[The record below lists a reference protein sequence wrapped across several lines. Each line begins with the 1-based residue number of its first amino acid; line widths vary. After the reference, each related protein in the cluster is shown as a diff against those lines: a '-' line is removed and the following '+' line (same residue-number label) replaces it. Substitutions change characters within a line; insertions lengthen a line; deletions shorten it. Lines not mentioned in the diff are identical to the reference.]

1 MNAFGR
7 GGVTSDDI
15 RADIEQT
22 RERLGETVEALGAQL
37 NPSHLT
43 QRVKDSVRDATIGRV
58 QTMANKTKERVADG
72 GRGIA
77 NVIRENPL
85 PAAMVAAGIGWMLLN
100 NQGKRHDY
108 RPEYIDSA
116 SEEPNTAKR
125 VVSGAVSATEGIA
138 SKAQDVAQD
147 VADKAKSTA
156 HDVADTVKTTAQDV
170 AETVK
175 TKAQDVA
182 YQAKRATYR
191 VEDKFEE
198 SPIALGAF
206 AAALGLAVGLAVP
219 SSRKESEVMGGARDE
234 LFGKAREQISET
246 TDKVEKVVERA
257 TPEVETVIR
266 DVAREEGLAR

>member
-1 MNAFGR
+1 MSAFGS
-7 GGVTSDDI
+7 GGVTSGDI

-22 RERLGETVEALGAQL
+22 RERLGETVGALGAQL

-58 QTMANKTKERVADG
+58 QTMANKTKERVADS

-85 PAAMVAAGIGWMLLN
+85 PAAMVAAGVGWMLLSN
-100 NQGKRHDY
+100 RGKRDA
-108 RPEYIDSA
+108 YIDSYM
-116 SEEPNTAKR
+116 SEEPNAAKR
-125 VVSGAVSATEGIA
+125 VVPGAVSVTEGIA
-138 SKAQDVAQD
+138 SKAQDLSQD

-170 AETVK
+170 ADTVK

-206 AAALGLAVGLAVP
+206 AAAIGLAVGLAVP

-234 LFGKAREQISET
+234 LLGKAREQISQA

-257 TPEVETVIR
+257 APEVETVIR